1 MIQIIRNIAK
11 HLVKKEKPLLGR
23 WQIAKSETSVSQI
36 IKYANED
43 HCGVCIEPIK
53 EAVLSSKKKNKSN

>member
-1 MIQIIRNIAK
+1 MNQIIRNIAK
-11 HLVKKEKPLLGR
+11 RFFREEKRLLGR
-23 WQIAKSETSVSQI
+23 WQIAKNETSVSKI

-53 EAVLSSKKKNKSN
+53 EVTLDIKKNN